1 MNNRNLFEDIETLRS
16 MRIIRKNIDIAVNTG
31 YSEPVISNYLSK
43 RVAPSRNFL
52 EKFYAHYEKFL
63 FKNDASYHQIENER
77 IGSPIYDIEATAGD
91 FEFSQNFP
99 ELIKGYI
106 NIPSF
111 KECIAFLYVRGDS
124 MYPRLQSGDLI
135 GVIPV
140 QDISIIQY
148 GQVYLVVTVDNQ
160 RMIKYVRKAKDNKE
174 VILRSENQHYDDIEL
189 LKDKILKLYMVK
201 GPVRDNWQ

>member
-1 MNNRNLFEDIETLRS
+1 MKIHEGKALRDYIKDHKLNQEKVATALGITRQGLNYHFNKEKLDFEFKEKLPEIGISIFNVKNNFTLQEPRNGT
-16 MRIIRKNIDIAVNTG
+16 
-31 YSEPVISNYLSK
+31 
-43 RVAPSRNFL
+43 
-52 EKFYAHYEKFL
+52 
-63 FKNDASYHQIENER
+63 
-77 IGSPIYDIEATAGD
+77 PIYDIEATAGD

-140 QDISIIQY
+140 QDISVIQY